1 MKHNLLKSVIL
12 SVILLMG
19 VSNAWAGAGIFYG
32 QINLEK
38 DGGEYIAHTD
48 NYSTAFALG
57 NIQNLSID
65 ATYSKVWKE
74 NGGDITSSTLCYKL
88 YSSTKEFIP
97 ATSVGMGWLKDITN
111 TNDQEWGKTGIN
123 SNLTSNLVPG
133 ESYTLEFWFKAEGRE
148 SSTSSSTTFWLSN
161 NRNNYKVTFTYT
173 PRYNITYRDQG
184 NKAFSGTHADN
195 YPTTHIYGT
204 ATTLKTATKNNY
216 TFQGWYTDQECT
228 NKVTSLGATA
238 YTNNIT
244 LYAQWEGVECKISLN
259 AGTNNYFLINSQ
271 KKSTIYAHV
280 KFGTNTIYKYTSGSN
295 QTIGTEIILPYK
307 KGHSCTGFG
316 QTAGTCMVINNKGEL
331 LSDRSYNILKYT
343 DKDGNWNGSSASTL
357 DSYWTA
363 NKYDIKFEAPEG
375 YYHASYG
382 LRSIEVTYD
391 QQIPEINEYK
401 NSDGFPKRNG
411 YAFDGYYTIQ
421 NGQGTKYYDKD
432 GYRTYTNNWDSEEGI
447 TLYANFTLE
456 TYSIT
461 YELNG
466 GTNHANNPN
475 SYTYEYATITLQEP
489 TKTGYTFNGW
499 YDNSS
504 FTDTPITQISK
515 GSYGNKTLYAKWTAN
530 TYTVTLDQQSGTGG
544 TASVTATY
552 GAAMPAI
559 TKPTRNGYTFGG
571 YYTAINGGGTQY
583 YNANGASSIN
593 WDKTATTT
601 LYAKWTANQSTITW
615 NANGGSVT
623 PASSTYTYDGDPVA
637 LPTPTRTGYEF
648 NGWFTAS
655 TGGTKISD
663 VGKTN
668 KPTSNTT
675 YYAQWK
681 AKTYI
686 VTLDPQGGFSGS
698 NSINAT
704 YDAKL
709 PAITPPTRDG
719 YMFNGYYSQPS
730 GQGTKYYNTD
740 GTSTLTWN
748 QENATL
754 YAYWAEYSK
763 CIFFKN
769 NVGWNNVYIYTFTNN
784 AWFNEINGD
793 NKQGVN
799 PQVNKLE
806 HGKMTKIDNQS
817 DIYYYILTNTT
828 DGFNY
833 VAFSEG
839 DMRSY
844 TTFHKSKAS
853 YRGDRTDKMPLF
865 IPLNTIN
872 QTQNETSYYNE
883 GVWMKY
889 NSKES
894 GYYLNIAGE
903 SSTPLVAANAGDY
916 TFTATVY
923 LTPGQRILDLTNLYP
938 DTKFS
943 KDGSL
948 TSGTSLILDKWQEY
962 SADSKLSLSTTN
974 EGAYTFTLNLAD
986 GQVKLSAAYPSVVTP
1001 EAGDYRLLY
1010 VEQVVEKSIAN
1021 GDEWKTVITRKKA
1034 HPSDIIKKGTPSQIV
1049 SLHVYNKNTYQ
1060 AVKNPKA
1067 TNNEDKYYTSPSNS
1081 AVILQQY
1088 NGTTWE
1094 DKEHHM
1100 VFGPMETLPAMAM
1113 LPGRRNTE
1121 GNAIL
1126 KYDDGIPAI
1135 QKDTKY
1141 NGNGVW
1147 NFPVIQSGNSDA
1159 ILDREHIERYSGKYY
1174 IRTANSVG
1182 GWENYTIPENHMTH
1196 SSYAEQSNEFT
1207 HYYCKWIDKGKNGSA
1222 YVQFVVAND
1231 FGQAISD
1238 TLIADRATLFGVP
1251 LAENEKMV
1259 TDNGLLPANANVRF
1273 SWKEENNALHRAYL
1287 DGSGSSKE
1295 YLVLTDL
1302 GHKIFKFKDK
1312 ENYLTNDTAT
1322 FLDNGGWMYQVDVY
1336 SKTNSPINLT
1346 AKYNGKTQYF
1356 KGEAARATT
1365 NLIGGNID
1373 DETKYPI
1380 RILYDFKENH
1390 LITGYV
1396 PQVPET
1402 KDVAINTN
1410 LMMIRKNHGAANQ
1423 LTMNLNSEDKDGVA
1437 VNTGYDAYGVLTFTE
1452 DHLKGTDNWKV
1463 TNDKTFYWISFPFD
1477 VNLKDAFGFG
1487 KYAYHWYIEYYDGA
1501 ARAENGLFL
1510 DSGTYW
1516 EYVMEED
1523 ADNFELHANQG
1534 YVLWLNVAQIQADG
1548 FFTDITKEISIYF
1561 PAANKIDNNFQ
1572 TRSETINLPAQRR
1585 PEGSRRYE
1593 QDSNWRLIGV
1603 PSYANTAATTTQ
1615 SDINFVYVYDAAT
1628 NKYKVTSTINDLE
1641 GDCFQSMHAYMV
1653 QYEGDINWTTVVNEY
1668 PSQLAARQNSNST
1681 KEQHVLRLEL
1691 LRNGSKED
1699 HTYIQL
1705 QDDKATDMFD
1715 MNLDLT
1721 KMSGSGG
1728 NIYSIIPS
1736 TSDPIQAAANVMPI
1750 EECII
1755 PLGIKT
1761 TKATNYTFAMPD
1773 GTDGIVVELIDYENN
1788 TRTNM
1793 LLDNYTVN
1801 LGKGTFENR
1810 FALHVKP
1817 SKVTTSVED
1826 VNTNT
1831 MGVKKYLIDGVLY
1844 MQKDG
1849 VLYDAQ
1855 GKLVR

>member
-1 MKHNLLKSVIL
+1 
-12 SVILLMG
+12 MG
-19 VSNAWAGAGIFYG
+19 VSNAWAAKQRYIYIGLSYDYHTYKSSDNWGINFLNGTESGVKVPEYLDTKINHDGRDYYMYRVYVYDNHTQAEFKGNDSWWKSKITVDLDGTTKNSVFFSAQADLWEGAF
-32 QINLEK
+32 QIDYQVTSSASLSASK
-38 DGGEYIAHTD
+38 TSVLVGENVTLTP
-48 NYSTAFALG
+48 S
-57 NIQNLSID
+57 LSSN
-65 ATYSKVWKE
+65 ATYNTIKSTTYSVTTNPNSGGKV
-74 NGGDITSSTLCYKL
+74 TSAGVFSA
-88 YSSTKEFIP
+88 TKP
-97 ATSVGMGWLKDITN
+97 GTYTVTATVTYNAKDF
-111 TNDQEWGKTGIN
+111 TGI
-123 SNLTSNLVPG
+123 T
-133 ESYTLEFWFKAEGRE
+133 
-148 SSTSSSTTFWLSN
+148 
-161 NRNNYKVTFTYT
+161 
-173 PRYNITYRDQG
+173 
-184 NKAFSGTHADN
+184 
-195 YPTTHIYGT
+195 
-204 ATTLKTATKNNY
+204 KTATATKTINVHETHYVLRGSINATGDPKGGMAGWDATNNSAYTSVTTNGSTITFVANLTNAKTQYKFMIYNCIDNEYHGQTGSTEIPNNTSWTLNGSNDVKFTTTAAGPY
-216 TFQGWYTDQECT
+216 TFIYNTS
-228 NKVTSLGATA
+228 NKSIKVQYPTA
-238 YTNNIT
+238 YTVT
-244 LYAQWEGVECKISLN
+244 FSRTPTAAADAPTSSISSGAYVL
-259 AGTNNYFLINSQ
+259 A
-271 KKSTIYAHV
+271 
-280 KFGTNTIYKYTSGSN
+280 NTPLT
-295 QTIGTEIILPYK
+295 
-307 KGHSCTGFG
+307 F
-316 QTAGTCMVINNKGEL
+316 TAK
-331 LSDRSYNILKYT
+331 
-343 DKDGNWNGSSASTL
+343 
-357 DSYWTA
+357 TA
-363 NKYDIKFEAPEG
+363 
-375 YYHASYG
+375 
-382 LRSIEVTYD
+382 
-391 QQIPEINEYK
+391 
-401 NSDGFPKRNG
+401 
-411 YAFDGYYTIQ
+411 
-421 NGQGTKYYDKD
+421 
-432 GYRTYTNNWDSEEGI
+432 
-447 TLYANFTLE
+447 
-456 TYSIT
+456 
-461 YELNG
+461 
-466 GTNHANNPN
+466 
-475 SYTYEYATITLQEP
+475 
-489 TKTGYTFNGW
+489 KTGYTWKGW
-499 YDNSS
+499 YSNNTGTGNALTTNLAYTRS
-504 FTDTPITQISK
+504 ITA
-515 GSYGNKTLYAKWTAN
+515 KTTIYAVYTAN
-530 TYTVTLDQQSGTGG
+530 TYTVTLSNQGATTAG
-544 TASVTATY
+544 TASVQATY
-552 GAAMPAI
+552 G
-559 TKPTRNGYTFGG
+559 
-571 YYTAINGGGTQY
+571 
-583 YNANGASSIN
+583 
-593 WDKTATTT
+593 
-601 LYAKWTANQSTITW
+601 
-615 NANGGSVT
+615 
-623 PASSTYTYDGDPVA
+623 
-637 LPTPTRTGYEF
+637 
-648 NGWFTAS
+648 
-655 TGGTKISD
+655 
-663 VGKTN
+663 
-668 KPTSNTT
+668 
-675 YYAQWK
+675 
-681 AKTYI
+681 
-686 VTLDPQGGFSGS
+686 SGM
-698 NSINAT
+698 
-704 YDAKL
+704 

-730 GQGTKYYNTD
+730 GEGTKYYNAD
-740 GTSTLTWN
+740 GTSARTWN

-754 YAYWAEYSK
+754 YAYWVDYSK

-769 NVGWNNVYIYTFTNN
+769 TLGWSNVYVYTFSEEVWHNGNDQNNPNDDKGVQPKTNRIE
-784 AWFNEINGD
+784 FG
-793 NKQGVN
+793 Q
-799 PQVNKLE
+799 
-806 HGKMTKIDNQS
+806 MTKLGETDV
-817 DIYYYILTNTT
+817 YYYILTNTK
-828 DGFNY
+828 DGFNRI
-833 VAFSEG
+833 AFSNA
-839 DMRSY
+839 DMSGNDEFY
-844 TTFHKSKAS
+844 QNQAV
-853 YRGDRTDKMPLF
+853 YRGDRTDQMPLF
-865 IPLNTIN
+865 VPYKGFTKTANST
-872 QTQNETSYYNE
+872 TYYNE

-894 GYYLNIAGE
+894 GYCLNIAGE

-923 LTPGQRILDLTNLYP
+923 LTSGQRILDLTNLYP
-938 DTKFS
+938 NTKFS
-943 KDGSL
+943 KEGSI
-948 TSGTSLILDKWQEY
+948 TPGTTYTLDKWQEY

-1001 EAGDYRLLY
+1001 KAGDYRLLY

-1034 HPSDIIKKGTPSQIV
+1034 HPSDIIKKRTESGVDTV
-1049 SLHVYNKNTYQ
+1049 SLHVYNNNTYQ

-1100 VFGPMETLPAMAM
+1100 VFKSLETLPSMAM
-1113 LPGRRNTE
+1113 LPGRRNTSSE
-1121 GNAIL
+1121 TTL
-1126 KYDDGIPAI
+1126 KYDKGIPVI
-1135 QKDTKY
+1135 QEDQKNT
-1141 NGNGVW
+1141 GNGVW
-1147 NFPVIQSGNSDA
+1147 NFPIAQTVNGGEVTATLERDGIK
-1159 ILDREHIERYSGKYY
+1159 RYSGKYY

-1196 SSYAEQSNEFT
+1196 SLYAESNNEFT

-1238 TLIADRATLFGVP
+1238 TLKADRATLFGVP

-1259 TDNGLLPANANVRF
+1259 SNNGLLPANANVRF
-1273 SWKEENNALHRAYL
+1273 SWKEDNNALHRAYL

-1402 KDVAINTN
+1402 KDVAIETN
-1410 LMMIRKNHGAANQ
+1410 LMMIRKDHGAANQ
-1423 LTMNLNSEDKDGVA
+1423 LTMNINNVGEDGVA

-1452 DHLKGTDNWKV
+1452 NHLKGTDNWKV

-1501 ARAENGLFL
+1501 SRAENGLFL

-1523 ADNFELHANQG
+1523 ADNFVLHANQG

-1548 FFTDITKEISIYF
+1548 FFTAITKEISIYF
-1561 PAANKIDNNFQ
+1561 PAANKIANNFQ

-1615 SDINFVYVYDAAT
+1615 GNINFVYVYNAAT
-1628 NKYKVTSTINDLE
+1628 NKYNVTSTINDLE

-1668 PSQLAARQNSNST
+1668 PSLLAARQNSNST

-1705 QDDKATDMFD
+1705 QDEKATEMFD

-1736 TSDPIQAAANVMPI
+1736 SSDPIQVAANVMPI

-1801 LGKGTFENR
+1801 LGKGTFDNR
-1810 FALHVKP
+1810 FALHVQP
-1817 SKVTTSVED
+1817 SKVTTSVGEI
-1826 VNTNT
+1826 NTNT
-1831 MGVKKYLIDGVLY
+1831 TGVKKYLIDGVLY

-1855 GKLVR
+1855 GRCVQ

>member
-19 VSNAWAGAGIFYG
+19 VSNAWAEKFTKGEIQFY
-32 QINLEK
+32 
-38 DGGEYIAHTD
+38 TD
-48 NYSTAFALG
+48 AEG
-57 NIQNLSID
+57 NK
-65 ATYSKVWKE
+65 TWYFE
-74 NGGDITSSTLCYKL
+74 TSSVGDWVIQSDVTTGFYLKRAWCNIDKQGGNVCDDTYLHYNLYKQSDL
-88 YSSTKEFIP
+88 NTPIKSGDERIPNGSWDNPVYFNKEFNN
-97 ATSVGMGWLKDITN
+97 SD
-111 TNDQEWGKTGIN
+111 GIN
-123 SNLTSNLVPG
+123 ILDGVVGGQYVLKFYFTAKVGSDCGGTI
-133 ESYTLEFWFKAEGRE
+133 Y
-148 SSTSSSTTFWLSN
+148 LSN
-161 NRNNYKVTFTYT
+161 NSNNYNIKFTYNPT
-173 PRYNITYRDQG
+173 YN
-184 NKAFSGTHADN
+184 
-195 YPTTHIYGT
+195 
-204 ATTLKTATKNNY
+204 
-216 TFQGWYTDQECT
+216 
-228 NKVTSLGATA
+228 VT
-238 YTNNIT
+238 
-244 LYAQWEGVECKISLN
+244 V
-259 AGTNNYFLINSQ
+259 
-271 KKSTIYAHV
+271 
-280 KFGTNTIYKYTSGSN
+280 
-295 QTIGTEIILPYK
+295 
-307 KGHSCTGFG
+307 
-316 QTAGTCMVINNKGEL
+316 TAGTGGTVTNSSIIAGNINAVTLPKATPSNGY
-331 LSDRSYNILKYT
+331 SF
-343 DKDGNWNGSSASTL
+343 DKWTVTLGDLTLTNATSASAATVRAR
-357 DSYWTA
+357 STGTVTA
-363 NKYDIKFEAPEG
+363 NF
-375 YYHASYG
+375 
-382 LRSIEVTYD
+382 
-391 QQIPEINEYK
+391 
-401 NSDGFPKRNG
+401 
-411 YAFDGYYTIQ
+411 
-421 NGQGTKYYDKD
+421 
-432 GYRTYTNNWDSEEGI
+432 
-447 TLYANFTLE
+447 
-456 TYSIT
+456 
-461 YELNG
+461 
-466 GTNHANNPN
+466 
-475 SYTYEYATITLQEP
+475 
-489 TKTGYTFNGW
+489 
-499 YDNSS
+499 
-504 FTDTPITQISK
+504 K
-515 GSYGNKTLYAKWTAN
+515 GN
-530 TYTVTLDQQSGTGG
+530 TYTVTLNNQSATTAG

-552 GAAMPAI
+552 GSAMPSANMPAK
-559 TKPTRNGYTFGG
+559 TGYTFGG
-571 YYTAINGGGTQY
+571 YYTTTNGGGTQY
-583 YNANGASSIN
+583 YTANGASARN
-593 WDKTATTT
+593 WDKTEATT
-601 LYAKWTANQSTITW
+601 LYAKWTPTTYIITY
-615 NANGGSVT
+615 NSLHGTTHSN
-623 PASSTYTYDGDPVA
+623 PSTYTIETNTITFSA
-637 LPTPTRTGYEF
+637 PTTERKGYAFSGWNPTSIAKG
-648 NGWFTAS
+648 S
-655 TGGTKISD
+655 TGN
-663 VGKTN
+663 KTI
-668 KPTSNTT
+668 T
-675 YYAQWK
+675 AQWK

-704 YDAKL
+704 YDATL

-730 GQGTKYYNTD
+730 GQGTKYYNAD
-740 GTSTLTWN
+740 GTSAQTWN

-754 YAYWAEYSK
+754 YAYWVDYSK

-769 NVGWNNVYIYTFTNN
+769 TLDWEKVYVYTFSEEV
-784 AWFNEINGD
+784 WHNGD
-793 NKQGVN
+793 NQSDPNDDKGVQPKN
-799 PQVNKLE
+799 NRIEFGQ
-806 HGKMTKIDNQS
+806 MTKLGET

-828 DGFNY
+828 TGFNRI
-833 VAFSEG
+833 AFSSK
-839 DMRSY
+839 DMSTY
-844 TTFHKSKAS
+844 DFFYAYAAV
-853 YRGDRTDKMPLF
+853 YRGDRTDQMPLF
-865 IPLNTIN
+865 VPYKGATKTANST
-872 QTQNETSYYNE
+872 TYYNE

-916 TFTATVY
+916 TFTAIVY
-923 LTPGQRILDLTNLYP
+923 LTPGQQRTLDITNLRPY
-938 DTKFS
+938 TKFS
-943 KDGSL
+943 ETGSM
-948 TSGTSLILDKWQEY
+948 TSGSSYILALWQDYNATSTL
-962 SADSKLSLSTTN
+962 KLSPTT

-986 GQVKLSAAYPSVVTP
+986 GQINLSAAYPSVVVP
-1001 EAGDYRLLY
+1001 EEGDYRLLY

-1021 GDEWKTVITRKKA
+1021 GDEWKTIITRKKA
-1034 HPSDIIKKGTPSQIV
+1034 HPSNIIKKRTGSGVDTV
-1049 SLHVYNKNTYQ
+1049 SLHVYNNNTYQ

-1067 TNNEDKYYTSPSNS
+1067 INDQDKYYSSSSNS
-1081 AVILQQY
+1081 EVILQRY

-1094 DKEHHM
+1094 DKERHM
-1100 VFGPMETLPAMAM
+1100 VFGPLETLPSMAM
-1113 LPGRRNTE
+1113 LPGRRNTSSE
-1121 GNAIL
+1121 TTL
-1126 KYDDGIPAI
+1126 KYDKGIPVI
-1135 QKDTKY
+1135 QTDEKY

-1147 NFPVIQSGNSDA
+1147 NFPIAQTVNGGEVTATLERDGIK
-1159 ILDREHIERYSGKYY
+1159 RYSGKYY

-1182 GWENYTIPENHMTH
+1182 GWENYTIPENHMPH

-1207 HYYCKWIDKGKNGSA
+1207 HYYCKWIDTGKNGSA

-1238 TLIADRATLFGVP
+1238 TLTADRATLFGVP

-1287 DGSGSSKE
+1287 DGSGNSKE

-1302 GHKIFKFKDK
+1302 GDKIFKFKDK
-1312 ENYLTNDTAT
+1312 ENNLTNDTAT

-1336 SKTNSPINLT
+1336 SLTNSPINLT

-1365 NLIGGNID
+1365 NLIGGNPD
-1373 DETKYPI
+1373 DDTKYPI

-1402 KDVAINTN
+1402 KDVAIETN

-1423 LTMNLNSEDKDGVA
+1423 LTMNINNVGEDGVA

-1452 DHLKGTDNWKV
+1452 SHLSTDNWKV

-1501 ARAENGLFL
+1501 ARAANGLFL

-1523 ADNFELHANQG
+1523 ADDFVLHANQG

-1548 FFTDITKEISIYF
+1548 FFTAITKEISIYF
-1561 PAANKIDNNFQ
+1561 PAANKIANNFQ
-1572 TRSETINLPAQRR
+1572 TRNDETINLPPQYR
-1585 PEGSRRYE
+1585 PVGSRRYE

-1615 SDINFVYVYDAAT
+1615 GDINFVYVYDAAK
-1628 NKYKVTSTINDLE
+1628 NKYNVTSTINDLE

-1668 PSQLAARQNSNST
+1668 PSLLAARQNSNST

-1691 LRNGSKED
+1691 QRNGSKED
-1699 HTYIQL
+1699 QTYIQL
-1705 QDDKATDMFD
+1705 QDDKATEMFD

-1761 TKATNYTFAMPD
+1761 TKATNYTFAMPE

-1793 LLDNYTVN
+1793 LLDEYTVN
-1801 LGKGTFENR
+1801 LGKGTFETR

-1817 SKVTTSVED
+1817 DKTTTSVDNIGNEATGD
-1826 VNTNT
+1826 K
-1831 MGVKKYLIDGVLY
+1831 VKKYLIDGVLY

-1855 GKLVR
+1855 GRCVQ

>member
-1 MKHNLLKSVIL
+1 
-12 SVILLMG
+12 MG
-19 VSNAWAGAGIFYG
+19 VSNAWAGANIFYG

-57 NIQNLSID
+57 KIQNLSIK
-65 ATYSKVWKE
+65 ATYSKVWKD
-74 NGGDITSSTLCYKL
+74 NGGDITSTTLCYKL

-97 ATSVGMGWLKDITN
+97 ETSVGMGWLKNFDN
-111 TNDQEWGKTGIN
+111 SNNQEWGKEEIN

-133 ESYTLEFWFKAEGRE
+133 DSYTLEFWFYANGKEDSNSG
-148 SSTSSSTTFWLSN
+148 SKIFWLSN
-161 NRNNYKVTFTYT
+161 NGGNYKVTFTY
-173 PRYNITYRDQG
+173 D
-184 NKAFSGTHADN
+184 
-195 YPTTHIYGT
+195 PTFTV
-204 ATTLKTATKNNY
+204 LVK
-216 TFQGWYTDQECT
+216 
-228 NKVTSLGATA
+228 
-238 YTNNIT
+238 
-244 LYAQWEGVECKISLN
+244 
-259 AGTNNYFLINSQ
+259 AGTGGNVAKSSVTAGNINAVTLPKATPSNGYSFD
-271 KKSTIYAHV
+271 KWTTSDDLTLSNATSADAATV
-280 KFGTNTIYKYTSGSN
+280 KAR
-295 QTIGTEIILPYK
+295 
-307 KGHSCTGFG
+307 
-316 QTAGTCMVINNKGEL
+316 TAGTV
-331 LSDRSYNILKYT
+331 
-343 DKDGNWNGSSASTL
+343 
-357 DSYWTA
+357 TA
-363 NKYDIKFEAPEG
+363 NF
-375 YYHASYG
+375 
-382 LRSIEVTYD
+382 
-391 QQIPEINEYK
+391 
-401 NSDGFPKRNG
+401 
-411 YAFDGYYTIQ
+411 
-421 NGQGTKYYDKD
+421 
-432 GYRTYTNNWDSEEGI
+432 
-447 TLYANFTLE
+447 
-456 TYSIT
+456 
-461 YELNG
+461 
-466 GTNHANNPN
+466 
-475 SYTYEYATITLQEP
+475 
-489 TKTGYTFNGW
+489 
-499 YDNSS
+499 
-504 FTDTPITQISK
+504 K
-515 GSYGNKTLYAKWTAN
+515 GN
-530 TYTVTLDQQSGTGG
+530 TYKVTLNNQSATTAG

-552 GAAMPAI
+552 GSAMPSANMPAK
-559 TKPTRNGYTFGG
+559 TGYTFGG
-571 YYTAINGGGTQY
+571 YYTTTNGGGTQY
-583 YNANGASSIN
+583 YTANGASAKN
-593 WDKTATTT
+593 WDKTAATT
-601 LYAKWTANQSTITW
+601 LYAKWTPTTYNITY
-615 NANGGSVT
+615 NSLHGTTHSN
-623 PASSTYTYDGDPVA
+623 PSTYTIETNTITFSA
-637 LPTPTRTGYEF
+637 PTTERKGYAFSGWNPTSIARG
-648 NGWFTAS
+648 S
-655 TGGTKISD
+655 TGN
-663 VGKTN
+663 KTI
-668 KPTSNTT
+668 T
-675 YYAQWK
+675 AQWK

-704 YDAKL
+704 YDATL

-730 GQGTKYYNTD
+730 GQGTKYYNAD
-740 GTSTLTWN
+740 GTSAQTWN

-754 YAYWAEYSK
+754 YAYWVEYSK

-769 NVGWNNVYIYTFTNN
+769 TLDWKNVYVYTFSNN
-784 AWFNEINGD
+784 AWWETDPKGVHPGA
-793 NKQGVN
+793 NKI
-799 PQVNKLE
+799 E
-806 HGKMTKIDNQS
+806 HGQMNRLGET
-817 DIYYYILTNTT
+817 DIYYYILTTT
-828 DGFNY
+828 TPFNHI
-833 VAFSEG
+833 AFSDVNMSGWNE
-839 DMRSY
+839 
-844 TTFHKSKAS
+844 FHENEAC
-853 YRGDRTDKMPLF
+853 YRGDRTDQMPLF
-865 IPLNTIN
+865 VPYKGATKTANST
-872 QTQNETSYYNE
+872 TYYNE

-923 LTPGQRILDLTNLYP
+923 LTSGQRTLDITNLRP
-938 DTKFS
+938 NTKFS
-943 KDGSL
+943 ETGSM
-948 TSGTSLILDKWQEY
+948 TSGSSYILALWQDY
-962 SADSKLSLSTTN
+962 NASSTLNLSPTT

-1021 GDEWKTVITRKKA
+1021 GDEWKTIITRKKA
-1034 HPSDIIKKGTPSQIV
+1034 HPSNIIKKRRESGVDTV
-1049 SLHVYNKNTYQ
+1049 SLHVYNNNTYQ

-1081 AVILQQY
+1081 AVILQRY

-1100 VFGPMETLPAMAM
+1100 VFKSLETLPSMAM
-1113 LPGRRNTE
+1113 LPGRRNTSSE
-1121 GNAIL
+1121 TTL
-1126 KYDDGIPAI
+1126 KYDKGIPAI
-1135 QKDTKY
+1135 QEDQKNT
-1141 NGNGVW
+1141 GNGVW
-1147 NFPVIQSGNSDA
+1147 NFPIAQTVNGGEVTATLERDGIK
-1159 ILDREHIERYSGKYY
+1159 RYSGKYY

-1207 HYYCKWIDKGKNGSA
+1207 HYYCKWIDTGKNGSA

-1238 TLIADRATLFGVP
+1238 TLTADRATLFGVP

-1259 TDNGLLPANANVRF
+1259 SNNGLLPANANVRF

-1287 DGSGSSKE
+1287 DGSGSDKE
-1295 YLVLTDL
+1295 YLVLKDL
-1302 GHKIFKFKDK
+1302 NKKLFKF
-1312 ENYLTNDTAT
+1312 NSPTNNLTNDTVT

-1336 SKTNSPINLT
+1336 SLTNSPINLT
-1346 AKYNGKTQYF
+1346 AKYNDKVQHF

-1373 DETKYPI
+1373 DATKYPI

-1402 KDVAINTN
+1402 KDVAIETN

-1423 LTMNLNSEDKDGVA
+1423 LTMNINNVGEDGVA

-1452 DHLKGTDNWKV
+1452 SHLKGTDNWRV

-1523 ADNFELHANQG
+1523 ADNFVLHANQG

-1548 FFTDITKEISIYF
+1548 FFTEITKEISIYF
-1561 PAANKIDNNFQ
+1561 PAAKKIANNFQ

-1615 SDINFVYVYDAAT
+1615 GNINFVYVYNAAT
-1628 NKYKVTSTINDLE
+1628 NKYNVTSTINDLE

-1668 PSQLAARQNSNST
+1668 PSLLAARQNSNST

-1705 QDDKATDMFD
+1705 QDEKATEMFD

-1773 GTDGIVVELIDYENN
+1773 GTDGIVVELIDYETN

-1793 LLDNYTVN
+1793 LLDEYTVN
-1801 LGKGTFENR
+1801 LGKGTFESR

-1817 SKVTTSVED
+1817 DKTTTSVDNIGNEATGD
-1826 VNTNT
+1826 K
-1831 MGVKKYLIDGVLY
+1831 VKKYLIDGILY

-1855 GKLVR
+1855 GRCVQ

>member
-1 MKHNLLKSVIL
+1 
-12 SVILLMG
+12 MG
-19 VSNAWAGAGIFYG
+19 VSNAWAYNFGDNYGSSQVTIWFDNSATQLSNIKIYFWQDNGANSVDWNFTHISGTDYWY
-32 QINLEK
+32 INTNYANFK
-38 DGGEYIAHTD
+38 GFKIHGTPKNSTD
-48 NYSTAFALG
+48 NWGWETNERHDEVYSGWYARCVSPNSVNKG
-57 NIQNLSID
+57 S
-65 ATYSKVWKE
+65 
-74 NGGDITSSTLCYKL
+74 DITWTIPGLKNVN
-88 YSSTKEFIP
+88 FI
-97 ATSVGMGWLKDITN
+97 N
-111 TNDQEWGKTGIN
+111 T
-123 SNLTSNLVPG
+123 
-133 ESYTLEFWFKAEGRE
+133 
-148 SSTSSSTTFWLSN
+148 TTA
-161 NRNNYKVTFTYT
+161 
-173 PRYNITYRDQG
+173 G
-184 NKAFSGTHADN
+184 NVLAG
-195 YPTTHIYGT
+195 
-204 ATTLKTATKNNY
+204 
-216 TFQGWYTDQECT
+216 
-228 NKVTSLGATA
+228 
-238 YTNNIT
+238 
-244 LYAQWEGVECKISLN
+244 
-259 AGTNNYFLINSQ
+259 AGTNSNPYIIKPATNITVKLTGDLIDNQCS
-271 KKSTIYAHV
+271 KSY
-280 KFGTNTIYKYTSGSN
+280 KFGTSNASTTQTYTVNSSATAGSAYNIEGFTGATRDTYTSRYAS
-295 QTIGTEIILPYK
+295 
-307 KGHSCTGFG
+307 
-316 QTAGTCMVINNKGEL
+316 AGTLYFKTA
-331 LSDRSYNILKYT
+331 YNI
-343 DKDGNWNGSSASTL
+343 SASVNGGHGTVAITQGGDFVYQDNTTFQL
-357 DSYWTA
+357 TA
-363 NKYDIKFEAPEG
+363 TPE
-375 YYHASYG
+375 
-382 LRSIEVTYD
+382 
-391 QQIPEINEYK
+391 
-401 NSDGFPKRNG
+401 
-411 YAFDGYYTIQ
+411 DGYEIDTW
-421 NGQGTKYYDKD
+421 TV
-432 GYRTYTNNWDSEEGI
+432 S
-447 TLYANFTLE
+447 
-456 TYSIT
+456 
-461 YELNG
+461 G
-466 GTNHANNPN
+466 G
-475 SYTYEYATITLQEP
+475 
-489 TKTGYTFNGW
+489 TKTGTGNTITVNAT
-499 YDNSS
+499 NSS
-504 FTDTPITQISK
+504 NVSVVVRFK
-515 GSYGNKTLYAKWTAN
+515 AK
-530 TYTVTLDQQSGTGG
+530 TYTVTLSNQGATTAGT
-544 TASVTATY
+544 TSVQATY
-552 GAAMPAI
+552 G
-559 TKPTRNGYTFGG
+559 
-571 YYTAINGGGTQY
+571 
-583 YNANGASSIN
+583 
-593 WDKTATTT
+593 
-601 LYAKWTANQSTITW
+601 
-615 NANGGSVT
+615 
-623 PASSTYTYDGDPVA
+623 
-637 LPTPTRTGYEF
+637 
-648 NGWFTAS
+648 
-655 TGGTKISD
+655 
-663 VGKTN
+663 
-668 KPTSNTT
+668 
-675 YYAQWK
+675 
-681 AKTYI
+681 
-686 VTLDPQGGFSGS
+686 SGM
-698 NSINAT
+698 
-704 YDAKL
+704 

-719 YMFNGYYSQPS
+719 YIFNGYYSQPS
-730 GQGTKYYNTD
+730 GQGTKYYNAD
-740 GTSTLTWN
+740 GTSARTWN

-754 YAYWAEYSK
+754 YAYWVDYSK

-769 NVGWNNVYIYTFTNN
+769 TLDWSNVYVYTFSEEV
-784 AWFNEINGD
+784 WHNGD
-793 NKQGVN
+793 DQNNPNDDKGVQPKN
-799 PQVNKLE
+799 NRIEFGQ
-806 HGKMTKIDNQS
+806 MTKLGET

-828 DGFNY
+828 TGFNRI
-833 VAFSEG
+833 AFSSK
-839 DMRSY
+839 DMSTY
-844 TTFHKSKAS
+844 DFFYAYEAV
-853 YRGDRTDKMPLF
+853 YRGDRTDQMPLF
-865 IPLNTIN
+865 VPYKGEEASKTV
-872 QTQNETSYYNE
+872 NETKYYNE
-883 GVWMKY
+883 GIWMKY

-903 SSTPLVAANAGDY
+903 RSTPLVAANAGDY

-923 LTPGQRILDLTNLYP
+923 LTPGQRTLDLTNLYP

-948 TSGTSLILDKWQEY
+948 TSGNLCILDKWQEY

-1001 EAGDYRLLY
+1001 KAGDYRLLY

-1021 GDEWKTVITRKKA
+1021 GDEWKTIITRKKA
-1034 HPSDIIKKGTPSQIV
+1034 HPSDIIKKRTESGVDTV
-1049 SLHVYNKNTYQ
+1049 SLHVYNNNTYQ

-1081 AVILQQY
+1081 AVILQRY

-1100 VFGPMETLPAMAM
+1100 VFKSLETLPSMAM
-1113 LPGRRNTE
+1113 LPGRRNTSSE
-1121 GNAIL
+1121 TTL
-1126 KYDDGIPAI
+1126 KYDKGIPAI
-1135 QKDTKY
+1135 QEDQKNT
-1141 NGNGVW
+1141 GNGVW
-1147 NFPVIQSGNSDA
+1147 NFPIAQTVNGGEVTATLKRDGIK
-1159 ILDREHIERYSGKYY
+1159 RYSGKYY

-1207 HYYCKWIDKGKNGSA
+1207 HYYCKWIDTGKNGSA

-1238 TLIADRATLFGVP
+1238 TLTADRATLFGVP

-1259 TDNGLLPANANVRF
+1259 GNNGLLPANANVRF

-1402 KDVAINTN
+1402 KDVAIKTN

-1423 LTMNLNSEDKDGVA
+1423 LTMNLSNDDTDGVA

-1452 DHLKGTDNWKV
+1452 SHLSTDNWKV

-1523 ADNFELHANQG
+1523 ADNFVLHANQG

-1548 FFTDITKEISIYF
+1548 FFTAITKEISIYF
-1561 PAANKIDNNFQ
+1561 PAAKKIANNFQ
-1572 TRSETINLPAQRR
+1572 TRSETINLPPQYR
-1585 PEGSRRYE
+1585 PEGSRRYK

-1603 PSYANTAATTTQ
+1603 PSYANTAATTEQ
-1615 SDINFVYVYDAAT
+1615 RDINFVYVYDAAT
-1628 NKYKVTSTINDLE
+1628 NKYNVTSTINNLK
-1641 GDCFQSMHAYMV
+1641 GGCFQSMHAYMV
-1653 QYEGDINWTTVVNEY
+1653 QYEGNITWTTVVNEY
-1668 PSQLAARQNSNST
+1668 PSLLAAKQNSNST

-1699 HTYIQL
+1699 QTYIQL
-1705 QDDKATDMFD
+1705 QDDKATEMFD

-1773 GTDGIVVELIDYENN
+1773 GTDGIVVELIDYETN

-1793 LLDNYTVN
+1793 LLDEYTVN

-1817 SKVTTSVED
+1817 DKTTTSVDNIGNEATGD
-1826 VNTNT
+1826 K
-1831 MGVKKYLIDGVLY
+1831 VKKHLIDGILY

-1855 GKLVR
+1855 GRKL

>member
-1 MKHNLLKSVIL
+1 
-12 SVILLMG
+12 MG
-19 VSNAWAGAGIFYG
+19 VSNAWAAATQRYIYVGIS
-32 QINLEK
+32 N
-38 DGGEYIAHTD
+38 EY
-48 NYSTAFALG
+48 
-57 NIQNLSID
+57 QN
-65 ATYSKVWKE
+65 
-74 NGGDITSSTLCYKL
+74 N
-88 YSSTKEFIP
+88 
-97 ATSVGMGWLKDITN
+97 
-111 TNDQEWGKTGIN
+111 
-123 SNLTSNLVPG
+123 
-133 ESYTLEFWFKAEGRE
+133 
-148 SSTSSSTTFWLSN
+148 
-161 NRNNYKVTFTYT
+161 
-173 PRYNITYRDQG
+173 
-184 NKAFSGTHADN
+184 
-195 YPTTHIYGT
+195 
-204 ATTLKTATKNNY
+204 
-216 TFQGWYTDQECT
+216 
-228 NKVTSLGATA
+228 
-238 YTNNIT
+238 
-244 LYAQWEGVECKISLN
+244 
-259 AGTNNYFLINSQ
+259 
-271 KKSTIYAHV
+271 
-280 KFGTNTIYKYTSGSN
+280 
-295 QTIGTEIILPYK
+295 
-307 KGHSCTGFG
+307 
-316 QTAGTCMVINNKGEL
+316 
-331 LSDRSYNILKYT
+331 
-343 DKDGNWNGSSASTL
+343 KDGNNFGLNVWGGTDGGVKSLTWIQ
-357 DSYWTA
+357 DSYNWDNRNYTIYRAQVYDDNNKAQFKGNNNWWEPGDGFSVELNGTTNNAIFFSHNNDGWSGQFQENYQVTSNASLAA
-363 NKYDIKFEAPEG
+363 NK
-375 YYHASYG
+375 
-382 LRSIEVTYD
+382 
-391 QQIPEINEYK
+391 
-401 NSDGFPKRNG
+401 
-411 YAFDGYYTIQ
+411 
-421 NGQGTKYYDKD
+421 
-432 GYRTYTNNWDSEEGI
+432 TNVLVGESI
-447 TLYANFTLE
+447 TLTPSLTSEATYNTLKST

-461 YELNG
+461 PNTGATISNNTFKATKAGTYTVTATVTYNAKDFTGITKTATATQTIKVYDTQYVLRGSQNANGDPEGGMAGWAATNNNAYTSATINGTTMTIVANLTNANTQYKFKIYNNFDGSYYGQTGTSEIPDNTPWTLNG
-466 GTNHANNPN
+466 SNDVLFKTTAAGLYTFIYNTSNKSIKVQYPTAYTVTYSRVPTAAADAPTTSPSISSGAYVLANTSVIFNAKAAN
-475 SYTYEYATITLQEP
+475 
-489 TKTGYTFNGW
+489 TGYTWKGW
-499 YDNSS
+499 YDNNAGTGNALSTNLAYTRS
-504 FTDTPITQISK
+504 ITANTTI
-515 GSYGNKTLYAKWTAN
+515 YAVYTAN
-530 TYTVTLDQQSGTGG
+530 TYTVTLSNQGATTAG
-544 TASVTATY
+544 TASVQATY
-552 GAAMPAI
+552 G
-559 TKPTRNGYTFGG
+559 
-571 YYTAINGGGTQY
+571 
-583 YNANGASSIN
+583 
-593 WDKTATTT
+593 
-601 LYAKWTANQSTITW
+601 
-615 NANGGSVT
+615 
-623 PASSTYTYDGDPVA
+623 
-637 LPTPTRTGYEF
+637 
-648 NGWFTAS
+648 
-655 TGGTKISD
+655 
-663 VGKTN
+663 
-668 KPTSNTT
+668 
-675 YYAQWK
+675 
-681 AKTYI
+681 
-686 VTLDPQGGFSGS
+686 SGM
-698 NSINAT
+698 
-704 YDAKL
+704 
-709 PAITPPTRDG
+709 PAITPPARDG

-730 GQGTKYYNTD
+730 GQGTKYYNAD
-740 GTSTLTWN
+740 GTSARTWN

-754 YAYWAEYSK
+754 YAYWVDYSK

-769 NVGWNNVYIYTFTNN
+769 TLGWSNVYVYTFSEEVWHNGNDQNNPNDDKGVQPKTNRIE
-784 AWFNEINGD
+784 FG
-793 NKQGVN
+793 Q
-799 PQVNKLE
+799 
-806 HGKMTKIDNQS
+806 MTKLGETDV
-817 DIYYYILTNTT
+817 YYYILTNTT
-828 DGFNY
+828 DGFNRI
-833 VAFSEG
+833 AFSNA
-839 DMRSY
+839 DMSGNDEFY
-844 TTFHKSKAS
+844 QNEAV
-853 YRGDRTDKMPLF
+853 YRGDRTDQMPLF
-865 IPLNTIN
+865 VPYKGFTKTANST
-872 QTQNETSYYNE
+872 TYYNE
-883 GVWMKY
+883 GVWLKY

-923 LTPGQRILDLTNLYP
+923 LTSGQRTLDITNLRLN
-938 DTKFS
+938 TKFS
-943 KDGSL
+943 ETGSM
-948 TSGTSLILDKWQEY
+948 TSGSSYILALWQDY
-962 SADSKLSLSTTN
+962 NASSTLNLTPTT

-1001 EAGDYRLLY
+1001 KAGDYRLLY

-1034 HPSDIIKKGTPSQIV
+1034 HPSDIIKKRTESGVDTV
-1049 SLHVYNKNTYQ
+1049 SLHVYNNNTYQ

-1100 VFGPMETLPAMAM
+1100 VFKSLETLPSMAM
-1113 LPGRRNTE
+1113 LPVRRNTSSE
-1121 GNAIL
+1121 TTL
-1126 KYDDGIPAI
+1126 KYDKGIPAI
-1135 QKDTKY
+1135 QEDQKNT
-1141 NGNGVW
+1141 GNGVW
-1147 NFPVIQSGNSDA
+1147 NFPIAQTVNGGEVTATLKRDGIK
-1159 ILDREHIERYSGKYY
+1159 RYSGKYY

-1207 HYYCKWIDKGKNGSA
+1207 HYYCKWIDKSKNGSA

-1259 TDNGLLPANANVRF
+1259 SNNGLLPANANVRF

-1402 KDVAINTN
+1402 KDVAIETN

-1423 LTMNLNSEDKDGVA
+1423 LTMNINNVGEDGVA

-1452 DHLKGTDNWKV
+1452 NHLKGTDNWKV

-1523 ADNFELHANQG
+1523 ADNFVLYANQG

-1548 FFTDITKEISIYF
+1548 FFTEITKEISIYF
-1561 PAANKIDNNFQ
+1561 PAANKIANNFQ

-1615 SDINFVYVYDAAT
+1615 GDINFVYVYDAAT
-1628 NKYKVTSTINDLE
+1628 NKYNVTSTINDLE

-1668 PSQLAARQNSNST
+1668 PSLLAARQNSNNT

-1705 QDDKATDMFD
+1705 QDDKATEMFD

-1736 TSDPIQAAANVMPI
+1736 ASDPIQAAANVMPI

-1773 GTDGIVVELIDYENN
+1773 GTDGIVVELIDYETN

-1817 SKVTTSVED
+1817 DKTTTSLED

-1831 MGVKKYLIDGVLY
+1831 TGVKKYLIDGVLY

-1855 GKLVR
+1855 GRCVQ

>member
-1 MKHNLLKSVIL
+1 
-12 SVILLMG
+12 MG
-19 VSNAWAGAGIFYG
+19 VSNAWAATQRYIYIGISNEYQNNKDGDNFGLNIWGGTNGGVKSLTWIQDNYNWDNRNYTIYRAQVYDDNNKAQFKGNNNWWEPGDGYSVKLDGTTNNAIFFSHNNDGWQGQFQQNYQVTSNASLAANKTNVLVGDNVTLTPSLTSEATYNTLTSTTYSISPNTGASISSNTFKATKAGTYTVTATVTYNAKDFTGITKTATATRTIKVYDTQYVLRGSQTANGDPEGGMAGWGATNNNAYTSATINGTTMTIVANLTNAKTQYKFMIYNNFDGSYYG
-32 QINLEK
+32 QTGSAEIPNNSPWTLNGSK
-38 DGGEYIAHTD
+38 DVLFTT
-48 NYSTAFALG
+48 TAAGSYTFIY
-57 NIQNLSID
+57 NTSNKSIKVLYPT
-65 ATYSKVWKE
+65 AYTVTYSRVPTAAA
-74 NGGDITSSTLCYKL
+74 NAPTTSPSI
-88 YSSTKEFIP
+88 SSGAYVLDK
-97 ATSVGMGWLKDITN
+97 TSVTFNAKAANTGYTWKGW
-111 TNDQEWGKTGIN
+111 
-123 SNLTSNLVPG
+123 
-133 ESYTLEFWFKAEGRE
+133 Y
-148 SSTSSSTTFWLSN
+148 SN
-161 NRNNYKVTFTYT
+161 NKGTGNALSTNLAYT
-173 PRYNITYRDQG
+173 RSI
-184 NKAFSGTHADN
+184 
-195 YPTTHIYGT
+195 T
-204 ATTLKTATKNNY
+204 ATT
-216 TFQGWYTDQECT
+216 
-228 NKVTSLGATA
+228 
-238 YTNNIT
+238 
-244 LYAQWEGVECKISLN
+244 
-259 AGTNNYFLINSQ
+259 
-271 KKSTIYAHV
+271 TIYAV
-280 KFGTNTIYKYTSGSN
+280 YT
-295 QTIGTEIILPYK
+295 T
-307 KGHSCTGFG
+307 
-316 QTAGTCMVINNKGEL
+316 
-331 LSDRSYNILKYT
+331 
-343 DKDGNWNGSSASTL
+343 
-357 DSYWTA
+357 
-363 NKYDIKFEAPEG
+363 
-375 YYHASYG
+375 
-382 LRSIEVTYD
+382 
-391 QQIPEINEYK
+391 
-401 NSDGFPKRNG
+401 
-411 YAFDGYYTIQ
+411 
-421 NGQGTKYYDKD
+421 
-432 GYRTYTNNWDSEEGI
+432 
-447 TLYANFTLE
+447 
-456 TYSIT
+456 
-461 YELNG
+461 
-466 GTNHANNPN
+466 
-475 SYTYEYATITLQEP
+475 
-489 TKTGYTFNGW
+489 
-499 YDNSS
+499 
-504 FTDTPITQISK
+504 
-515 GSYGNKTLYAKWTAN
+515 N
-530 TYTVTLDQQSGTGG
+530 TYTVTLSNQGATTAG
-544 TASVTATY
+544 TASVQATY
-552 GAAMPAI
+552 G
-559 TKPTRNGYTFGG
+559 
-571 YYTAINGGGTQY
+571 
-583 YNANGASSIN
+583 
-593 WDKTATTT
+593 
-601 LYAKWTANQSTITW
+601 
-615 NANGGSVT
+615 
-623 PASSTYTYDGDPVA
+623 
-637 LPTPTRTGYEF
+637 
-648 NGWFTAS
+648 
-655 TGGTKISD
+655 
-663 VGKTN
+663 
-668 KPTSNTT
+668 
-675 YYAQWK
+675 
-681 AKTYI
+681 
-686 VTLDPQGGFSGS
+686 SGM
-698 NSINAT
+698 
-704 YDAKL
+704 

-730 GQGTKYYNTD
+730 GQGTKYYNAD
-740 GTSTLTWN
+740 GTSARTWN

-754 YAYWAEYSK
+754 YAYWVDYSK

-769 NVGWNNVYIYTFTNN
+769 TLNWENVYVYTFSDN
-784 AWFNEINGD
+784 AWYNEDNGD
-793 NKQGVN
+793 HRKGVN
-799 PQVNKLE
+799 PQVNNLE

-828 DGFNY
+828 GFNY

-839 DMRSY
+839 DMRGY
-844 TTFHKSKAS
+844 TTFHQSKAS

-865 IPLNTIN
+865 IPRNTIS

-894 GYYLNIAGE
+894 GYYLNIADE

-938 DTKFS
+938 NTKFS

-948 TSGTSLILDKWQEY
+948 TSGTSLILDKWQKY

-1010 VEQVVEKSIAN
+1010 VEQVVEKSTDS
-1021 GDEWKTVITRKKA
+1021 GDEWKIVITRKKA
-1034 HPSDIIKKGTPSQIV
+1034 HPSDIIKKRTESGVDIV
-1049 SLHVYNKNTYQ
+1049 SLHVYNNNTYQ
-1060 AVKNPKA
+1060 AVKDPKA
-1067 TNNEDKYYTSPSNS
+1067 TNEDKYYTSPSNS
-1081 AVILQQY
+1081 AVILQRY

-1113 LPGRRNTE
+1113 LPGRRNAE
-1121 GNAIL
+1121 GNVIL

-1135 QKDTKY
+1135 QTNKKY

-1147 NFPVIQSGNSDA
+1147 NFPIAQTVNGGEVTAALERDG
-1159 ILDREHIERYSGKYY
+1159 IERYSGKYY

-1238 TLIADRATLFGVP
+1238 TLTADRATLFGVP

-1287 DGSGSSKE
+1287 DGSGNSKE

-1302 GHKIFKFKDK
+1302 GDKIFKFKDK
-1312 ENYLTNDTAT
+1312 ENNLTNDTAT

-1336 SKTNSPINLT
+1336 SLTNSPINLT

-1365 NLIGGNID
+1365 NLIGGNPD
-1373 DETKYPI
+1373 DNTKYPI

-1402 KDVAINTN
+1402 KDVAIETN

-1423 LTMNLNSEDKDGVA
+1423 LTMNINNVGKDGVA

-1452 DHLKGTDNWKV
+1452 SHLSTDNWKV

-1487 KYAYHWYIEYYDGA
+1487 KYAYHWYIEYYDGE
-1501 ARAENGLFL
+1501 ARAKNGLFL

-1523 ADNFELHANQG
+1523 ADNFVLHANQG

-1548 FFTDITKEISIYF
+1548 FFTEITKEISIYF
-1561 PAANKIDNNFQ
+1561 PAANKIANNFQ

-1603 PSYANTAATTTQ
+1603 PSYANTAATTEQ
-1615 SDINFVYVYDAAT
+1615 RDINFVYVYDAAT

-1668 PSQLAARQNSNST
+1668 PSLLAARQNSNST

-1705 QDDKATDMFD
+1705 QDEKATEMFD

-1736 TSDPIQAAANVMPI
+1736 TSDPIQVAANVMPI

-1761 TKATNYTFAMPD
+1761 TKATNYTFAMPE
-1773 GTDGIVVELIDYENN
+1773 GTDGIVVELIDYETN

-1801 LGKGTFENR
+1801 LGKGTFDNR

-1817 SKVTTSVED
+1817 DKTTTSVDNLGNEATGD
-1826 VNTNT
+1826 K
-1831 MGVKKYLIDGVLY
+1831 VKKYLIDGILY

>member
-1 MKHNLLKSVIL
+1 MKHNLLKSIII

-19 VSNAWAGAGIFYG
+19 VSNAWASAGIFYG
-32 QINLEK
+32 QVNLSK
-38 DGGEYIAHTD
+38 DNNDYIAHTD
-48 NYSTAFALG
+48 NWSETLQFG
-57 NIQNLSID
+57 TIKSLSLN
-65 ATYSKVWKE
+65 ATYIKVWKE
-74 NGGDITSSTLCYKL
+74 GGNICSAILNYNIWDHANTHTTTYGNTSPVNTSYDKSINNNNKGYQWKKEDINRNL
-88 YSSTKEFIP
+88 
-97 ATSVGMGWLKDITN
+97 
-111 TNDQEWGKTGIN
+111 ND
-123 SNLTSNLVPG
+123 LLVPG
-133 ESYTLEFWFKAEGRE
+133 HTYTIDFWFTATGSQNNNSKCDED
-148 SSTSSSTTFWLSN
+148 FVFSN
-161 NRNNYKVTFTYT
+161 NSNNYKVTFTY
-173 PRYNITYRDQG
+173 D
-184 NKAFSGTHADN
+184 
-195 YPTTHIYGT
+195 PTFTVQV
-204 ATTLKTATKNNY
+204 K
-216 TFQGWYTDQECT
+216 
-228 NKVTSLGATA
+228 
-238 YTNNIT
+238 
-244 LYAQWEGVECKISLN
+244 
-259 AGTNNYFLINSQ
+259 AGTGGNVA
-271 KKSTIYAHV
+271 KSSV
-280 KFGTNTIYKYTSGSN
+280 
-295 QTIGTEIILPYK
+295 
-307 KGHSCTGFG
+307 
-316 QTAGTCMVINNKGEL
+316 TAGNINAVTLPKATP
-331 LSDRSYNILKYT
+331 S
-343 DKDGNWNGSSASTL
+343 NGYSFDEWTVTLGDLTLTNATSASTANVKAR
-357 DSYWTA
+357 SAGTVTA
-363 NKYDIKFEAPEG
+363 NF
-375 YYHASYG
+375 
-382 LRSIEVTYD
+382 
-391 QQIPEINEYK
+391 
-401 NSDGFPKRNG
+401 
-411 YAFDGYYTIQ
+411 
-421 NGQGTKYYDKD
+421 
-432 GYRTYTNNWDSEEGI
+432 
-447 TLYANFTLE
+447 
-456 TYSIT
+456 
-461 YELNG
+461 
-466 GTNHANNPN
+466 
-475 SYTYEYATITLQEP
+475 
-489 TKTGYTFNGW
+489 
-499 YDNSS
+499 
-504 FTDTPITQISK
+504 K
-515 GSYGNKTLYAKWTAN
+515 GN
-530 TYTVTLDQQSGTGG
+530 TYKVTLDNQSATTAG

-552 GAAMPAI
+552 GSAMPAI
-559 TKPTRNGYTFGG
+559 TKPTRTGYTFGG
-571 YYTAINGGGTQY
+571 YYTTTNGGGTQY
-583 YNANGASSIN
+583 YTANGASARN
-593 WDKTATTT
+593 WDKTAATT
-601 LYAKWTANQSTITW
+601 LYAKWTPTTYNITY
-615 NANGGSVT
+615 NDLYGTTHSN
-623 PASSTYTYDGDPVA
+623 PSTYTIETNTITFSA
-637 LPTPTRTGYEF
+637 PTTERKGYAFSGWNPTSIAKG
-648 NGWFTAS
+648 S
-655 TGGTKISD
+655 TGN
-663 VGKTN
+663 KTI
-668 KPTSNTT
+668 T
-675 YYAQWK
+675 AQWK

-704 YDAKL
+704 YNATL

-719 YMFNGYYSQPS
+719 YIFDGYYSES
-730 GQGTKYYNTD
+730 NGQGKKYYNAD
-740 GTSTLTWN
+740 GSSANLWDK
-748 QENATL
+748 ENATL
-754 YAYWAEYSK
+754 YAKWVEYAK

-784 AWFNEINGD
+784 AWFNEANGD
-793 NKQGVN
+793 HRQGVN

-839 DMRSY
+839 DMRGY
-844 TTFHKSKAS
+844 TTFHNSKAS

-865 IPLNTIN
+865 IPRNTIS

-883 GVWMKY
+883 GIWMKY

-1001 EAGDYRLLY
+1001 KAGDYRLLY

-1021 GDEWKTVITRKKA
+1021 GDEWKTIITRKKA
-1034 HPSDIIKKGTPSQIV
+1034 HPSNIIKKRTVSGVDTV
-1049 SLHVYNKNTYQ
+1049 SLHVYNNNTYQ

-1081 AVILQQY
+1081 AVILQRY

-1100 VFGPMETLPAMAM
+1100 VFKSLETLPSMAM
-1113 LPGRRNTE
+1113 LPGRRNTSSE
-1121 GNAIL
+1121 TTL
-1126 KYDDGIPAI
+1126 KYDKGIPAI
-1135 QKDTKY
+1135 QEDQK
-1141 NGNGVW
+1141 NSGNGVW
-1147 NFPVIQSGNSDA
+1147 NFPIAQTVNGGEVTATLKRDGIK
-1159 ILDREHIERYSGKYY
+1159 RYSGKYY

-1259 TDNGLLPANANVRF
+1259 SNNGLLPANANVRF

-1287 DGSGSSKE
+1287 DGSGSGKE
-1295 YLVLTDL
+1295 YLVLKDL
-1302 GHKIFKFKDK
+1302 NKKLFKF
-1312 ENYLTNDTAT
+1312 NSPTNNLTNDTVT

-1336 SKTNSPINLT
+1336 SLTNSPINLT
-1346 AKYNGKTQYF
+1346 AKYNDKVQHF

-1373 DETKYPI
+1373 DATKYPI

-1402 KDVAINTN
+1402 KDVAIETN

-1423 LTMNLNSEDKDGVA
+1423 LTMNLNSVGEDGVA

-1452 DHLKGTDNWKV
+1452 SHLSTDNWKV

-1523 ADNFELHANQG
+1523 ADNFVLHANQG

-1548 FFTDITKEISIYF
+1548 FFTAITKEISIYF
-1561 PAANKIDNNFQ
+1561 PSAKKIAYNFQ
-1572 TRSETINLPAQRR
+1572 TRYDETINLPAQRR
-1585 PEGSRRYE
+1585 PAGSRRE
-1593 QDSNWRLIGV
+1593 VQDSNWRLIGV

-1615 SDINFVYVYDAAT
+1615 GDINFVYVYDAAN
-1628 NKYKVTSTINDLE
+1628 NKYNVTKTIDDLE

-1653 QYEGDINWTTVVNEY
+1653 QYEGNITWTTVVNEY
-1668 PSQLAARQNSNST
+1668 PSLLAAKQNSNST

-1691 LRNGSKED
+1691 QRNGSKED

-1705 QDDKATDMFD
+1705 QDEKATEMFD

-1793 LLDNYTVN
+1793 LLDNYTIN

-1817 SKVTTSVED
+1817 SKTTTSVDNIGNEATGD
-1826 VNTNT
+1826 K
-1831 MGVKKYLIDGVLY
+1831 VKKYLIDGVLY

>member
-1 MKHNLLKSVIL
+1 MNTTFTNCAEKKVKQFLNLLQGYTKGIRMTAIL
-12 SVILLMG
+12 VLLLMG
-19 VSNAWAGAGIFYG
+19 VSNAWAEKFTKGELQFYTDAEG
-32 QINLEK
+32 NKTWYFETSPVGDWVINNDVTTGFYLKRAWCNIAKEEGNVCDDTYLHYNLYKQSDLKTPIKSGDERIPNGDWK
-38 DGGEYIAHTD
+38 DPVYF
-48 NYSTAFALG
+48 N
-57 NIQNLSID
+57 
-65 ATYSKVWKE
+65 
-74 NGGDITSSTLCYKL
+74 
-88 YSSTKEFIP
+88 KEFNN
-97 ATSVGMGWLKDITN
+97 GD
-111 TNDQEWGKTGIN
+111 GIN
-123 SNLTSNLVPG
+123 ILDGVVGGQYVLKFYFTAKVGSDCGGTI
-133 ESYTLEFWFKAEGRE
+133 Y
-148 SSTSSSTTFWLSN
+148 LSN
-161 NRNNYKVTFTYT
+161 NSDNYNIKFTYNPTYNVTVTAGTGGDVAKSSVTAGNINAVTLPKATPSNGYSFDKWTVTLGDLTLTNATSASAATVKARSTGTVTANFKGNTYKVTL
-173 PRYNITYRDQG
+173 NNQG
-184 NKAFSGTHADN
+184 
-195 YPTTHIYGT
+195 
-204 ATTLKTATKNNY
+204 ATTA
-216 TFQGWYTDQECT
+216 
-228 NKVTSLGATA
+228 
-238 YTNNIT
+238 
-244 LYAQWEGVECKISLN
+244 
-259 AGTNNYFLINSQ
+259 
-271 KKSTIYAHV
+271 
-280 KFGTNTIYKYTSGSN
+280 
-295 QTIGTEIILPYK
+295 
-307 KGHSCTGFG
+307 
-316 QTAGTCMVINNKGEL
+316 
-331 LSDRSYNILKYT
+331 
-343 DKDGNWNGSSASTL
+343 
-357 DSYWTA
+357 
-363 NKYDIKFEAPEG
+363 
-375 YYHASYG
+375 
-382 LRSIEVTYD
+382 
-391 QQIPEINEYK
+391 
-401 NSDGFPKRNG
+401 
-411 YAFDGYYTIQ
+411 
-421 NGQGTKYYDKD
+421 
-432 GYRTYTNNWDSEEGI
+432 
-447 TLYANFTLE
+447 
-456 TYSIT
+456 
-461 YELNG
+461 
-466 GTNHANNPN
+466 
-475 SYTYEYATITLQEP
+475 
-489 TKTGYTFNGW
+489 
-499 YDNSS
+499 
-504 FTDTPITQISK
+504 
-515 GSYGNKTLYAKWTAN
+515 
-530 TYTVTLDQQSGTGG
+530 G

-552 GAAMPAI
+552 GSAMPSANMPAK
-559 TKPTRNGYTFGG
+559 TGYTFGG
-571 YYTAINGGGTQY
+571 YYTTTNGGGTIY
-583 YNANGASSIN
+583 YTANGASARN
-593 WDKTATTT
+593 WDKTAATT
-601 LYAKWTANQSTITW
+601 LYAKWTPTTYNITY
-615 NANGGSVT
+615 NDLYGTTHSN
-623 PASSTYTYDGDPVA
+623 PSTYTIETNTITFSV
-637 LPTPTRTGYEF
+637 PTTEREGYAFSGWNPTSIAKG
-648 NGWFTAS
+648 S
-655 TGGTKISD
+655 TGN
-663 VGKTN
+663 KTI
-668 KPTSNTT
+668 T
-675 YYAQWK
+675 AQWK

-704 YDAKL
+704 YNATM

-719 YMFNGYYSQPS
+719 YIFEGYYSEPN
-730 GQGTKYYNTD
+730 GQGKKYYNAD
-740 GTSTLTWN
+740 GSSANLWDK
-748 QENATL
+748 ENATL
-754 YAYWAEYSK
+754 YAKWVEYAK

-769 NVGWNNVYIYTFTNN
+769 TLDWENVFIYTFRDN
-784 AWFNEINGD
+784 AWFNEANGD
-793 NKQGVN
+793 HRKGVN

-828 DGFNY
+828 NGFNY

-839 DMRSY
+839 DMRGY
-844 TTFHKSKAS
+844 TTFHQSKAS
-853 YRGDRTDKMPLF
+853 YRGDRTDQMPLF
-865 IPLNTIN
+865 IPLNESNETV
-872 QTQNETSYYNE
+872 NETSYYNE

-923 LTPGQRILDLTNLYP
+923 LTLTPGQRTLDITNLYP
-938 DTKFS
+938 NTKFS
-943 KDGSL
+943 KKGSI
-948 TSGTSLILDKWQEY
+948 TPGTTYTLDKWQDY
-962 SADSKLSLSTTN
+962 NATSTLKLSPTT
-974 EGAYTFTLNLAD
+974 EGAYTFTLNLAN
-986 GQVKLSAAYPSVVTP
+986 GQVKLSAAYPSVVVP
-1001 EAGDYRLLY
+1001 EEGDYRLLY
-1010 VEQVVEKSIAN
+1010 VEQVVEKSIVN

-1034 HPSDIIKKGTPSQIV
+1034 HPSDIIKKRTESGVDTV
-1049 SLHVYNKNTYQ
+1049 SLHVYNNNTYQ

-1067 TNNEDKYYTSPSNS
+1067 INDQDKYYSSSSNS
-1081 AVILQQY
+1081 EVILQRY
-1088 NGTTWE
+1088 NGSSWE
-1094 DKEHHM
+1094 NKERHM
-1100 VFGPMETLPAMAM
+1100 VFGPLETLPSMAM

-1121 GNAIL
+1121 GNTTL
-1126 KYDDGIPAI
+1126 KYDKGIKVI
-1135 QKDTKY
+1135 QEDEK
-1141 NGNGVW
+1141 NSGNGVW
-1147 NFPVIQSGNSDA
+1147 NFPIAQTVNGGEVTATLKRDGIK
-1159 ILDREHIERYSGKYY
+1159 RYSGKYY

-1196 SSYAEQSNEFT
+1196 SLYAESNNEFT
-1207 HYYCKWIDKGKNGSA
+1207 HYYCKCIDINKGSR

-1238 TLIADRATLFGVP
+1238 TLVADRATLFGVP

-1259 TDNGLLPANANVRF
+1259 SNNGLLPANANVRF

-1287 DGSGSSKE
+1287 DGSGSGKE
-1295 YLVLTDL
+1295 YLVLKDL
-1302 GHKIFKFKDK
+1302 NKKLFKF
-1312 ENYLTNDTAT
+1312 NSPTNNLTNDTVT

-1336 SKTNSPINLT
+1336 SLTNSPINLT
-1346 AKYNGKTQYF
+1346 AKYNDKVQHF

-1373 DETKYPI
+1373 DATKYPI

-1402 KDVAINTN
+1402 KDVAIETN

-1423 LTMNLNSEDKDGVA
+1423 LTMNINNVGEDGVA

-1452 DHLKGTDNWKV
+1452 SHLSTENWKV

-1501 ARAENGLFL
+1501 SRAANGLFL

-1523 ADNFELHANQG
+1523 ADDFVLHANQG

-1548 FFTDITKEISIYF
+1548 FFTAITKEISIYF
-1561 PAANKIDNNFQ
+1561 PAANKIANNFQ

-1615 SDINFVYVYDAAT
+1615 GDINFVYVYDAAT
-1628 NKYKVTSTINDLE
+1628 NKYNVTSTINDLE

-1653 QYEGDINWTTVVNEY
+1653 QYEGNINWTTVVNEY
-1668 PSQLAARQNSNST
+1668 PSLLAARQNSNST

-1705 QDDKATDMFD
+1705 QDDKATEMFD

-1736 TSDPIQAAANVMPI
+1736 TSDPIQVAANVMPI

-1761 TKATNYTFAMPD
+1761 TKATNYTFAMPE
-1773 GTDGIVVELIDYENN
+1773 GTDGIVVELIDYETN

-1801 LGKGTFENR
+1801 LGKGTFDNR

-1817 SKVTTSVED
+1817 DKTTTSVDNLGNEATGD
-1826 VNTNT
+1826 K
-1831 MGVKKYLIDGVLY
+1831 VKKYLIDGILY

>member
-1 MKHNLLKSVIL
+1 MKHNLLKSVII

-19 VSNAWAGAGIFYG
+19 VSNAWSIGFNKGNIVFRAQGW
-32 QINLEK
+32 NNP
-38 DGGEYIAHTD
+38 AHVYLCVGKD
-48 NYSTAFALG
+48 NYNNDYTQVWEMG
-57 NIQNLSID
+57 NIPNTNLYHVWVNINDNNDSWWDGCTYFAVIGNSNTVTSGNWGSYNLTNFDAYTTAYTAAYDVNNSSGIYFFNKNNNTVTGGSFSID
-65 ATYSKVWKE
+65 HKGSHSDIPTFNATQAAKVRNTINDLYSIVSGNWPATLE
-74 NGGDITSSTLCYKL
+74 LQGTYMSGDANTTRTSI
-88 YSSTKEFIP
+88 SSTKSTDEDNKKVYGAVVTGKITHTYNPISGNYIFE
-97 ATSVGMGWLKDITN
+97 GW
-111 TNDQEWGKTGIN
+111 GTG
-123 SNLTSNLVPG
+123 SAP
-133 ESYTLEFWFKAEGRE
+133 
-148 SSTSSSTTFWLSN
+148 STTNAS
-161 NRNNYKVTFTYT
+161 YE
-173 PRYNITYRDQG
+173 YNITANTTVYAFFT
-184 NKAFSGTHADN
+184 KAHTVTYSRTPSSAANAPTTTPSVTSGSLVASGTSVTFNAKAAN
-195 YPTTHIYGT
+195 TGYTWKGWYSNNTGTGNALSTNLAYTRSIT
-204 ATTLKTATKNNY
+204 ATTN
-216 TFQGWYTDQECT
+216 
-228 NKVTSLGATA
+228 
-238 YTNNIT
+238 
-244 LYAQWEGVECKISLN
+244 
-259 AGTNNYFLINSQ
+259 
-271 KKSTIYAHV
+271 IYAV
-280 KFGTNTIYKYTSGSN
+280 Y
-295 QTIGTEIILPYK
+295 
-307 KGHSCTGFG
+307 
-316 QTAGTCMVINNKGEL
+316 
-331 LSDRSYNILKYT
+331 
-343 DKDGNWNGSSASTL
+343 
-357 DSYWTA
+357 
-363 NKYDIKFEAPEG
+363 
-375 YYHASYG
+375 
-382 LRSIEVTYD
+382 
-391 QQIPEINEYK
+391 
-401 NSDGFPKRNG
+401 
-411 YAFDGYYTIQ
+411 
-421 NGQGTKYYDKD
+421 
-432 GYRTYTNNWDSEEGI
+432 
-447 TLYANFTLE
+447 
-456 TYSIT
+456 
-461 YELNG
+461 
-466 GTNHANNPN
+466 
-475 SYTYEYATITLQEP
+475 
-489 TKTGYTFNGW
+489 
-499 YDNSS
+499 
-504 FTDTPITQISK
+504 
-515 GSYGNKTLYAKWTAN
+515 TAN
-530 TYTVTLDQQSGTGG
+530 TYTVTLSNQGATTAG
-544 TASVTATY
+544 TASVQATY
-552 GAAMPAI
+552 G
-559 TKPTRNGYTFGG
+559 
-571 YYTAINGGGTQY
+571 
-583 YNANGASSIN
+583 
-593 WDKTATTT
+593 
-601 LYAKWTANQSTITW
+601 
-615 NANGGSVT
+615 
-623 PASSTYTYDGDPVA
+623 
-637 LPTPTRTGYEF
+637 
-648 NGWFTAS
+648 
-655 TGGTKISD
+655 
-663 VGKTN
+663 
-668 KPTSNTT
+668 
-675 YYAQWK
+675 
-681 AKTYI
+681 
-686 VTLDPQGGFSGS
+686 SGM
-698 NSINAT
+698 
-704 YDAKL
+704 

-730 GQGTKYYNTD
+730 GQGTKYYNAD
-740 GTSTLTWN
+740 GTSARTWN

-754 YAYWAEYSK
+754 YAYWVDYSK

-769 NVGWNNVYIYTFTNN
+769 TLNWENVYVYTFSDN
-784 AWFNEINGD
+784 AWYNEDNGD
-793 NKQGVN
+793 HRKGVN
-799 PQVNKLE
+799 PQVNNLE

-828 DGFNY
+828 GFNY

-839 DMRSY
+839 DMRGY
-844 TTFHKSKAS
+844 TTFHQSKAS

-865 IPLNTIN
+865 IPRNTIS

-894 GYYLNIAGE
+894 GYYLNIADE

-938 DTKFS
+938 NTKFS

-948 TSGTSLILDKWQEY
+948 TSGTSLILDKWQKY

-1010 VEQVVEKSIAN
+1010 VEQVVEKSTDS
-1021 GDEWKTVITRKKA
+1021 GDEWKIVITRKKA
-1034 HPSDIIKKGTPSQIV
+1034 HPSNIIKKRTESGVDIV
-1049 SLHVYNKNTYQ
+1049 SLHVYNNNTYQ
-1060 AVKNPKA
+1060 AVKDPKA
-1067 TNNEDKYYTSPSNS
+1067 TNDQDKYYTSPSNS
-1081 AVILQQY
+1081 AVILQRY

-1113 LPGRRNTE
+1113 LPGRRNAE
-1121 GNAIL
+1121 GNVIL

-1135 QKDTKY
+1135 QTNEKY

-1147 NFPVIQSGNSDA
+1147 NFPIAQTVNGGEVTAALERDG
-1159 ILDREHIERYSGKYY
+1159 IERYSGKYY

-1182 GWENYTIPENHMTH
+1182 GWENYTIPENQMTH

-1207 HYYCKWIDKGKNGSA
+1207 HYYCKWIDTGKNGSA

-1238 TLIADRATLFGVP
+1238 TLTADRATLFGVP

-1287 DGSGSSKE
+1287 DGSSSNEE
-1295 YLVLTDL
+1295 YLVLKDL
-1302 GHKIFKFKDK
+1302 NKKLFKFNSPTNNL
-1312 ENYLTNDTAT
+1312 ENDIVT

-1336 SKTNSPINLT
+1336 SLTNSPINLT
-1346 AKYNGKTQYF
+1346 AKYNDKVQHF

-1365 NLIGGNID
+1365 NLIGGNVED
-1373 DETKYPI
+1373 ATKYPI

-1402 KDVAINTN
+1402 KDVAIKTN

-1423 LTMNLNSEDKDGVA
+1423 LTMNLSNDDTDGVA

-1452 DHLKGTDNWKV
+1452 SHLSTDNWKV

-1487 KYAYHWYIEYYDGA
+1487 KYAYHWYIEYYDGE
-1501 ARAENGLFL
+1501 ARAKNGLFL

-1516 EYVMEED
+1516 EYVMEEE
-1523 ADNFELHANQG
+1523 ADDFVLRANQG

-1548 FFTDITKEISIYF
+1548 FFTAITKEISIYF
-1561 PAANKIDNNFQ
+1561 PAAKKIANNFQ
-1572 TRSETINLPAQRR
+1572 TRSETINLPPQYR
-1585 PEGSRRYE
+1585 PEGSRRYK

-1603 PSYANTAATTTQ
+1603 PSYANTAATTEQ
-1615 SDINFVYVYDAAT
+1615 RDINFVYVYDAAT
-1628 NKYKVTSTINDLE
+1628 NKYNVTSTINDLE

-1653 QYEGDINWTTVVNEY
+1653 QYEGDIKWETVVNEY
-1668 PSQLAARQNSNST
+1668 PSLLAARQNSNST

-1705 QDDKATDMFD
+1705 QDDKATEMFD

-1736 TSDPIQAAANVMPI
+1736 SSDPIQVAANVMPI

-1761 TKATNYTFAMPD
+1761 TKATNYTFAMPE
-1773 GTDGIVVELIDYENN
+1773 GTDGIVIELIDYEAN
-1788 TRTNM
+1788 TTTNM

-1817 SKVTTSVED
+1817 NKTTTSLED

-1831 MGVKKYLIDGVLY
+1831 TGVKKYLIDGVLY

>member
-1 MKHNLLKSVIL
+1 MKTFTNCAEKKVKQFLNLLQGYTKGIRMTAIL
-12 SVILLMG
+12 VLLLMG
-19 VSNAWAGAGIFYG
+19 VSNAW
-32 QINLEK
+32 
-38 DGGEYIAHTD
+38 GEYFTKGELKFYTD
-48 NYSTAFALG
+48 AEGDKTWSFGTGSVGDWVIQSDVTKGFYLKQAWC
-57 NIQNLSID
+57 NIQEDKGNVCNNTFIN
-65 ATYSKVWKE
+65 YE
-74 NGGDITSSTLCYKL
+74 L
-88 YSSTKEFIP
+88 YCQDDLNNTVKKGEEQL
-97 ATSVGMGWLKDITN
+97 ATSNWNEEPLYFNNSFNNGD
-111 TNDQEWGKTGIN
+111 GIN
-123 SNLTSNLVPG
+123 ILDGVVGGKYVLKFYFTAKVGNDCKGTI
-133 ESYTLEFWFKAEGRE
+133 Y
-148 SSTSSSTTFWLSN
+148 LSN
-161 NRNNYKVTFTYT
+161 NSSNYNIKFTYNPTFTVSVQAGTGGNVAKSSVTAGNINAVTLPKATPSNGYSFDEWTVTLGDLTLTNATSASTANVKARSAGTVTANFKGNTYKVTL
-173 PRYNITYRDQG
+173 NNQ
-184 NKAFSGTHADN
+184 S
-195 YPTTHIYGT
+195 
-204 ATTLKTATKNNY
+204 ATTA
-216 TFQGWYTDQECT
+216 
-228 NKVTSLGATA
+228 
-238 YTNNIT
+238 
-244 LYAQWEGVECKISLN
+244 
-259 AGTNNYFLINSQ
+259 
-271 KKSTIYAHV
+271 
-280 KFGTNTIYKYTSGSN
+280 
-295 QTIGTEIILPYK
+295 
-307 KGHSCTGFG
+307 
-316 QTAGTCMVINNKGEL
+316 
-331 LSDRSYNILKYT
+331 
-343 DKDGNWNGSSASTL
+343 
-357 DSYWTA
+357 
-363 NKYDIKFEAPEG
+363 
-375 YYHASYG
+375 
-382 LRSIEVTYD
+382 
-391 QQIPEINEYK
+391 
-401 NSDGFPKRNG
+401 
-411 YAFDGYYTIQ
+411 
-421 NGQGTKYYDKD
+421 
-432 GYRTYTNNWDSEEGI
+432 
-447 TLYANFTLE
+447 
-456 TYSIT
+456 
-461 YELNG
+461 
-466 GTNHANNPN
+466 
-475 SYTYEYATITLQEP
+475 
-489 TKTGYTFNGW
+489 
-499 YDNSS
+499 
-504 FTDTPITQISK
+504 
-515 GSYGNKTLYAKWTAN
+515 
-530 TYTVTLDQQSGTGG
+530 G

-552 GAAMPAI
+552 GSAMPEI
-559 TKPTRNGYTFGG
+559 TKPTRTGYTFGG
-571 YYTAINGGGTQY
+571 YYTTTNGGGTQY
-583 YNANGASSIN
+583 YTANGASARN
-593 WDKTATTT
+593 WDKTAATT
-601 LYAKWTANQSTITW
+601 LYAKWTPTTYNITY
-615 NANGGSVT
+615 NDLYGTTHSN
-623 PASSTYTYDGDPVA
+623 PSTYTIETNTITFSA
-637 LPTPTRTGYEF
+637 PTTERKGYTFSGWNPTSIAKG
-648 NGWFTAS
+648 S
-655 TGGTKISD
+655 TGN
-663 VGKTN
+663 KTI
-668 KPTSNTT
+668 T
-675 YYAQWK
+675 AQWK

-704 YDAKL
+704 YDATL

-730 GQGTKYYNTD
+730 GQGTKYYNAD
-740 GTSTLTWN
+740 GTSARTWN

-754 YAYWAEYSK
+754 YAYWVDYSK

-769 NVGWNNVYIYTFTNN
+769 TLNWENVYVYTFSDN
-784 AWFNEINGD
+784 AWYNEDNGD
-793 NKQGVN
+793 HRKGVN
-799 PQVNKLE
+799 PQVNNLE

-828 DGFNY
+828 GFNY

-839 DMRSY
+839 DMRGY
-844 TTFHKSKAS
+844 TTFHQSKAS

-865 IPLNTIN
+865 IPRNTIS

-894 GYYLNIAGE
+894 GYYLNIADE

-938 DTKFS
+938 NTKFS

-948 TSGTSLILDKWQEY
+948 TSGTSLILDKWQKY

-1010 VEQVVEKSIAN
+1010 VEQVVEKSTDS
-1021 GDEWKTVITRKKA
+1021 GDEWKIVITRKKA
-1034 HPSDIIKKGTPSQIV
+1034 HPSNIIKKRTESGVDIV
-1049 SLHVYNKNTYQ
+1049 SLHVYNNNTYQ
-1060 AVKNPKA
+1060 AVKDPKA
-1067 TNNEDKYYTSPSNS
+1067 TNDQDKYYTSPSNS
-1081 AVILQQY
+1081 AVILQRY

-1113 LPGRRNTE
+1113 LPGRRNAE
-1121 GNAIL
+1121 GNVIL

-1135 QKDTKY
+1135 QTNEKY

-1147 NFPVIQSGNSDA
+1147 NFPIAQTVNGGEVTAALERDG
-1159 ILDREHIERYSGKYY
+1159 IERYSGKYY

-1182 GWENYTIPENHMTH
+1182 GWENYTIPENQMTH

-1207 HYYCKWIDKGKNGSA
+1207 HYYCKWIDTGKNGSA

-1238 TLIADRATLFGVP
+1238 TLTADRATLFGVP

-1287 DGSGSSKE
+1287 DGSSSNEE
-1295 YLVLTDL
+1295 YLVLKDL
-1302 GHKIFKFKDK
+1302 NKKLFKFNSPTNNL
-1312 ENYLTNDTAT
+1312 ENDIVT

-1336 SKTNSPINLT
+1336 SLTNSPINLT
-1346 AKYNGKTQYF
+1346 AKYNDKVQHF

-1365 NLIGGNID
+1365 NLIGGNVED
-1373 DETKYPI
+1373 ATKYPI

-1402 KDVAINTN
+1402 KDVAIKTN

-1423 LTMNLNSEDKDGVA
+1423 LTMNLSNDDTDGVA

-1452 DHLKGTDNWKV
+1452 SHLSTDNWKV

-1487 KYAYHWYIEYYDGA
+1487 KYAYHWYIEYYDGE
-1501 ARAENGLFL
+1501 ARAKNGLFL

-1516 EYVMEED
+1516 EYVMEEE
-1523 ADNFELHANQG
+1523 ADDFVLRANQG

-1548 FFTDITKEISIYF
+1548 FFTAITKEISIYF
-1561 PAANKIDNNFQ
+1561 PAAKKIANNFQ
-1572 TRSETINLPAQRR
+1572 TRSETINLPPQYR
-1585 PEGSRRYE
+1585 PEGSRRYK

-1603 PSYANTAATTTQ
+1603 PSYANTAATTEQ
-1615 SDINFVYVYDAAT
+1615 RDINFVYVYDAAT
-1628 NKYKVTSTINDLE
+1628 NKYNVTSTINDLE

-1653 QYEGDINWTTVVNEY
+1653 QYEGDIKWETVVNEY
-1668 PSQLAARQNSNST
+1668 PSLLAARQNSNST

-1705 QDDKATDMFD
+1705 QDDKATEMFD

-1736 TSDPIQAAANVMPI
+1736 SSDPIQVAANVMPI

-1761 TKATNYTFAMPD
+1761 TKATNYTFAMPE
-1773 GTDGIVVELIDYENN
+1773 GTDGIVIELIDYEAN
-1788 TRTNM
+1788 TTTNM

-1817 SKVTTSVED
+1817 NKTTTSLED

-1831 MGVKKYLIDGVLY
+1831 TGVKKYLIDGILY

-1849 VLYDAQ
+1849 ALYDAQ

>member
-1 MKHNLLKSVIL
+1 
-12 SVILLMG
+12 MG
-19 VSNAWAGAGIFYG
+19 VSNAWSIGFNKGNIVFRAQGW
-32 QINLEK
+32 NNP
-38 DGGEYIAHTD
+38 AHVYLCVGKD
-48 NYSTAFALG
+48 NYNNDYTQVWEMG
-57 NIQNLSID
+57 NIPNTNLYHVWVNINDNNDSWWDGCTYFAVIGNSNTVTSGNWGSYNLTNFDAYTTAYTAAYDVNNSSGIYFFNKNNNTVTGGSFSID
-65 ATYSKVWKE
+65 HKGSHSDIPTFNATQAAKVRNTINDLYSIVSGNWPATLE
-74 NGGDITSSTLCYKL
+74 LQGTYMSGDANTTRTSI
-88 YSSTKEFIP
+88 SSTKSTDEDNKKVYGAVVTGKITHTYNTISGNYIFE
-97 ATSVGMGWLKDITN
+97 GW
-111 TNDQEWGKTGIN
+111 GTG
-123 SNLTSNLVPG
+123 SAP
-133 ESYTLEFWFKAEGRE
+133 
-148 SSTSSSTTFWLSN
+148 STTNAS
-161 NRNNYKVTFTYT
+161 YE
-173 PRYNITYRDQG
+173 YNITANTTVYAFFT
-184 NKAFSGTHADN
+184 KAHTVTYSRTPSSAANAPTTTPSVTSGSLVASGTSVTFNAKAAN
-195 YPTTHIYGT
+195 TGYTWKGWYSNNTGTGNALSTNLAYTRSIT
-204 ATTLKTATKNNY
+204 ATTN
-216 TFQGWYTDQECT
+216 
-228 NKVTSLGATA
+228 
-238 YTNNIT
+238 
-244 LYAQWEGVECKISLN
+244 
-259 AGTNNYFLINSQ
+259 
-271 KKSTIYAHV
+271 IYAV
-280 KFGTNTIYKYTSGSN
+280 Y
-295 QTIGTEIILPYK
+295 
-307 KGHSCTGFG
+307 
-316 QTAGTCMVINNKGEL
+316 
-331 LSDRSYNILKYT
+331 
-343 DKDGNWNGSSASTL
+343 
-357 DSYWTA
+357 
-363 NKYDIKFEAPEG
+363 
-375 YYHASYG
+375 
-382 LRSIEVTYD
+382 
-391 QQIPEINEYK
+391 
-401 NSDGFPKRNG
+401 
-411 YAFDGYYTIQ
+411 
-421 NGQGTKYYDKD
+421 
-432 GYRTYTNNWDSEEGI
+432 
-447 TLYANFTLE
+447 
-456 TYSIT
+456 
-461 YELNG
+461 
-466 GTNHANNPN
+466 
-475 SYTYEYATITLQEP
+475 
-489 TKTGYTFNGW
+489 
-499 YDNSS
+499 
-504 FTDTPITQISK
+504 
-515 GSYGNKTLYAKWTAN
+515 TAN
-530 TYTVTLDQQSGTGG
+530 TYTVTLSNQGATTAGT
-544 TASVTATY
+544 TSVQATY
-552 GAAMPAI
+552 G
-559 TKPTRNGYTFGG
+559 
-571 YYTAINGGGTQY
+571 
-583 YNANGASSIN
+583 
-593 WDKTATTT
+593 
-601 LYAKWTANQSTITW
+601 
-615 NANGGSVT
+615 
-623 PASSTYTYDGDPVA
+623 
-637 LPTPTRTGYEF
+637 
-648 NGWFTAS
+648 
-655 TGGTKISD
+655 
-663 VGKTN
+663 
-668 KPTSNTT
+668 
-675 YYAQWK
+675 
-681 AKTYI
+681 
-686 VTLDPQGGFSGS
+686 SGM
-698 NSINAT
+698 
-704 YDAKL
+704 

-719 YMFNGYYSQPS
+719 YIFNGYYSQPS
-730 GQGTKYYNTD
+730 GQGTKYYNAD
-740 GTSTLTWN
+740 GTSARTWN

-754 YAYWAEYSK
+754 YAYWVDYSK

-769 NVGWNNVYIYTFTNN
+769 TLDWSNVYVYTFSEEV
-784 AWFNEINGD
+784 WHNGD
-793 NKQGVN
+793 DQNNPNDDKGVQPKN
-799 PQVNKLE
+799 NRIEFGQ
-806 HGKMTKIDNQS
+806 MTKLGET

-828 DGFNY
+828 TGFNRI
-833 VAFSEG
+833 AFSSK
-839 DMRSY
+839 DMSTY
-844 TTFHKSKAS
+844 DFFYAYEAV
-853 YRGDRTDKMPLF
+853 YRGDRTDQMPLF
-865 IPLNTIN
+865 VPYKGEEASKTV
-872 QTQNETSYYNE
+872 NETKYYNE
-883 GVWMKY
+883 GIWMKY

-903 SSTPLVAANAGDY
+903 RSTPLVAANAGDY

-923 LTPGQRILDLTNLYP
+923 LTPGQRTLDLTNLYP

-948 TSGTSLILDKWQEY
+948 TSGNLCILDKWQEY

-1001 EAGDYRLLY
+1001 KAGDYRLLY

-1021 GDEWKTVITRKKA
+1021 GDEWKTIITRKKA
-1034 HPSDIIKKGTPSQIV
+1034 HPSDIIKKRTESGVDTV
-1049 SLHVYNKNTYQ
+1049 SLHVYNNNTYQ

-1081 AVILQQY
+1081 AVILQRY

-1100 VFGPMETLPAMAM
+1100 VFKSLETLPSMAM
-1113 LPGRRNTE
+1113 LPGRRNTSSE
-1121 GNAIL
+1121 TTL
-1126 KYDDGIPAI
+1126 KYDKGIPAI
-1135 QKDTKY
+1135 QEDQKNT
-1141 NGNGVW
+1141 GNGVW
-1147 NFPVIQSGNSDA
+1147 NFPIAQTVNGGEVTATLKRDGIK
-1159 ILDREHIERYSGKYY
+1159 RYSGKYY

-1207 HYYCKWIDKGKNGSA
+1207 HYYCKWIDTGKNGSA

-1238 TLIADRATLFGVP
+1238 TLTADRATLFGVP

-1259 TDNGLLPANANVRF
+1259 GNNGLLPANANVRF

-1402 KDVAINTN
+1402 KDVAIKTN

-1423 LTMNLNSEDKDGVA
+1423 LTMNLSNDDTDGVA

-1452 DHLKGTDNWKV
+1452 SHLSTDNWKV

-1523 ADNFELHANQG
+1523 ADNFVLHANQG

-1548 FFTDITKEISIYF
+1548 FFTAITKEISIYF
-1561 PAANKIDNNFQ
+1561 PAAKKIANNFQ
-1572 TRSETINLPAQRR
+1572 TRSETINLPPQYR
-1585 PEGSRRYE
+1585 PEGSRRYK

-1603 PSYANTAATTTQ
+1603 PSYANTAATTEQ
-1615 SDINFVYVYDAAT
+1615 RDINFVYVYDAAT
-1628 NKYKVTSTINDLE
+1628 NKYNVTSTINNLK
-1641 GDCFQSMHAYMV
+1641 GGCFQSMHAYMV
-1653 QYEGDINWTTVVNEY
+1653 QYEGNITWTTVVNEY
-1668 PSQLAARQNSNST
+1668 PSLLAAKQNSNST

-1699 HTYIQL
+1699 QTYIQL
-1705 QDDKATDMFD
+1705 QDDKATEMFD

-1773 GTDGIVVELIDYENN
+1773 GTDGIVVELIDYETN

-1793 LLDNYTVN
+1793 LLDEYTVN
-1801 LGKGTFENR
+1801 LGKGTFDNR

-1817 SKVTTSVED
+1817 DKTTTSVDNLGNEATGD
-1826 VNTNT
+1826 K
-1831 MGVKKYLIDGVLY
+1831 VKKYLIDGVLY

-1855 GKLVR
+1855 GRKL